1 MKYKMPKSMREK
13 RRYLEVRI
21 VTPSSVDEEGLR
33 RVLWEALLGALG
45 EVGAAKTQAWVLE
58 WDPAAGTGFIRCAIP
73 SVDEVIFSL
82 KTVTAIGGTP
92 ANIIIE
98 GVSGTLKSLRTT
110 PPVK

>member
-33 RVLWEALLGALG
+33 RVLWDALLGALG

-58 WDPAAGTGFIRCAIP
+58 WDPATGTGFIRCAIP

-82 KTVTAIGGTP
+82 KTVTAIGGAP